1 MSVRYALT
9 GDLSEIAIP
18 APEPF
23 PARKDRLWEET
34 CLEFFLGPTDS
45 ERYWEFNLSPS
56 GNWNVYRFASPRK
69 GMAEEPAV
77 PSLPFAVRTEAGTLH
92 LSMELDIGKIIPAAE
107 PFVAAV
113 CVILKNAKGGK
124 SHWALAHPALRP
136 DFHRREG
143 FRLSFPGKST

>member
-1 MSVRYALT
+1 MRVRKFSLFPFPGEGHAPAIRVAGSMTRRANRLSVRYALT

-18 APEPF
+18 APQPF
-23 PARKDRLWEET
+23 PMRKDKLWEET

-77 PSLPFAVRTEAGTLH
+77 PSLPFAV
-92 LSMELDIGKIIPAAE
+92 
-107 PFVAAV
+107 
-113 CVILKNAKGGK
+113 
-124 SHWALAHPALRP
+124 
-136 DFHRREG
+136 
-143 FRLSFPGKST
+143 